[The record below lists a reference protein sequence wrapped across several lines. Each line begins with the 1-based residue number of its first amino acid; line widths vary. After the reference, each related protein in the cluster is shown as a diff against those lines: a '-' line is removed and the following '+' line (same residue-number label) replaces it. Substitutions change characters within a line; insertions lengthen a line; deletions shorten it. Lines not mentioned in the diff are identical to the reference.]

1 MIHSLIGPEKCM
13 AQSETGMSGCDHEM
27 IPVEV
32 VYPLPEE
39 QILYLTEVPAGGSVR
54 DGILASGVLK
64 RYPNLKLDELKVG
77 IFGKLTTL
85 KTPLQAKDRI
95 EIYRP
100 LLADP
105 KEVRKQRAAA
115 GKKMKKGSS
124 GAQH

>member
-1 MIHSLIGPEKCM
+1 MAM
-13 AQSETGMSGCDHEM
+13 AQQPDSLSAANKPSAVELNTK

-39 QILYLTEVPAGGSVR
+39 QILYQLEVPVGTAVR
-54 DGILASGVLK
+54 AVIVRSGVLQ
-64 RYPNLKLDELKVG
+64 RYPALVLDELKVG

-85 KTPLQAKDRI
+85 ATQLRAKDRI

-100 LLADP
+100 LIADP

-115 GKKMKKGSS
+115 NSQMKKGR
-124 GAQH
+124 

>member
-1 MIHSLIGPEKCM
+1 M

-115 GKKMKKGSS
+115 GKKMRKGSS